1 MIYLD
6 SRYADGTIFRAY
18 NPTKTSWELTVF
30 RNFPIK
36 VSNVYF
42 YEWVQGDR
50 IDIVASRLFGDPDM
64 WHQIMDFNPEYSSP
78 FDIEPGTLLR
88 IPRVS

>member
-1 MIYLD
+1 MIFLD

-18 NPTKTSWELTVF
+18 NPTKESWELTVL
-30 RNFPIK
+30 RQFPIK

-42 YEWVQGDR
+42 YQWVEGDR
-50 IDIVASRLFGDPDM
+50 IDRVANNLFGEADA
-64 WHQIMDFNPEYSSP
+64 WHQIMDFNPEFSSP
-78 FDIEPGTLLR
+78 FEITPGALLR